1 MNEYKFSDLS
11 VGHSEEF
18 LFSLD
23 EAKMEAFRA
32 ISGDRNPLHCDPDY
46 ACGAGFPEP
55 VVYGQLT
62 AAALS
67 TLAGMYLPGKFCIIH
82 SVETDFLRPVF
93 LSKCPLRVVG
103 TVREMDE
110 RFQTMV
116 LKFEIFNTDGQKVCK
131 GKLRVGFLTKE
142 AAE

>member
-23 EAKMEAFRA
+23 ETKMAAFRSL
-32 ISGDRNPLHCDPDY
+32 SGDRNPLHCDPDF
-46 ACGAGFPEP
+46 AREAGFPEP

-62 AAALS
+62 AAAFS
-67 TLAGMYLPGKFCIIH
+67 ALAGMYLPGKFSIIH
-82 SVETDFLRPVF
+82 SVESEFLRPVF

-110 RFQTMV
+110 RFQTIV
-116 LKFEIFNTDGQKVCK
+116 LKLAVFDTDGQKVCK
-131 GKLRVGFLTKE
+131 GKMRIGFLTKE